1 MRFSNRTSCILDKMP
16 MLHSH
21 LSVPGPLAS
30 SPDPCPFVH
39 THQRIDRAGG
49 SLSRGPCPCL
59 ASRSPPPLIT
69 CPRDR
74 GYLQWGQGGKRGRP
88 PARAR
93 QFSAVAS
100 FCKHRHI
107 ARGNLQPQSESS
119 TAKVTGPGPQAFQ
132 AAEGGRHSLPRWAS
146 EPHGRST
153 GLFLRLPF
161 WSSCPASLLGCGHA
175 WQPLGEPGPGSPCSA
190 GCEPG
195 QGISEQE
202 AESTRGRGPG
212 RKCGSS
218 VLFEQEM
225 STMGCLPRP
234 VRGATQESWKGNC
247 LLTNPLILPPSK
259 AREGALG
266 INPGCLRIGTERSV
280 PDGRGCLVGPQPCL
294 SNPVLSQV
302 TLLL

>member
-59 ASRSPPPLIT
+59 ASRSPPLLIT

-74 GYLQWGQGGKRGRP
+74 GYLLCGGREGKGDAPPPPRPVRGSSLPWPHFVSTGTLPEGNCSPRE
-88 PARAR
+88 RAP
-93 QFSAVAS
+93 
-100 FCKHRHI
+100 
-107 ARGNLQPQSESS
+107 QPRSR
-119 TAKVTGPGPQAFQ
+119 GPGPQAFQ

-218 VLFEQEM
+218 VSMNRKWAPWAVSRSQSEGQPKSPGRE
-225 STMGCLPRP
+225 T
-234 VRGATQESWKGNC
+234 C

-259 AREGALG
+259 ASVQRGSTG
-266 INPGCLRIGTERSV
+266 HKPRVSKDWDRTER
-280 PDGRGCLVGPQPCL
+280 P
-294 SNPVLSQV
+294 
-302 TLLL
+302 